1 MHVTNATAWATL
13 RGSAHKEVEVEEIV
27 AVTEMVVSA
36 VGERNASSATN
47 LDTLRASA
55 KRIRIFATAAM
66 VSDTL
71 RKTVSRS
78 VPCVKVLRQY
88 YGHFYGSVVFS
99 IPFVVLAV
107 RMTGREK

>member
-13 RGSAHKEVEVEEIV
+13 RGSVHKEVEVEEIV

-88 YGHFYGSVVFS
+88 YGRVSM
-99 IPFVVLAV
+99 VLLSF
-107 RMTGREK
+107 RYPSLSSLSG

>member
-27 AVTEMVVSA
+27 AATEMVVSA

-47 LDTLRASA
+47 SDTLRASA

-71 RKTVSRS
+71 QKTVSRS
-78 VPCVKVLRQY
+78 VASQRFCCLFIVLRC
-88 YGHFYGSVVFS
+88 YGE
-99 IPFVVLAV
+99 
-107 RMTGREK
+107 RKN